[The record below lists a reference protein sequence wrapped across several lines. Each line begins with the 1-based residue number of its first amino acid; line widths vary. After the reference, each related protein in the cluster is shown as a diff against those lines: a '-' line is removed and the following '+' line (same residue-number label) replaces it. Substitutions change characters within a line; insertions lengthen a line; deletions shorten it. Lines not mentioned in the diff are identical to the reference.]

1 MRKRNILK
9 TTKAK
14 MLKPRLQF
22 TCGLSKV
29 DSKFGVCDIPCFSL
43 MKGKMTKS
51 IGAYTTKIIV
61 ELRICLSFSVW
72 FKFKLKNG
80 KNTSKN
86 EVKISIFEI

>member
-51 IGAYTTKIIV
+51 IGAYTTKIIM
-61 ELRICLSFSVW
+61 ELSFSVW